1 MAGDAEASAVVSWRG
16 DSIVTVLALARYC
29 LVSEEEGPD
38 NQHEVEEVEGRRRG
52 ERYKG

>member
-1 MAGDAEASAVVSWRG
+1 MAGDAEASAVASWQG
-16 DSIVTVLALARYC
+16 NGVVTVLVLARWC

-38 NQHEVEEVEGRRRG
+38 NQHEVEEVEGRQRG